1 MKKTWIVRIITSVLA
16 YAVGMKNR
24 KELKR
29 DCVIGTLF
37 VIITGTL
44 AHFVYDWSGHNYIA
58 GFFFPVSE
66 STWEHMK
73 LCFFPMLLYSLYM
86 NRKQKDRQSCI
97 SCALPAGILT
107 GTFAIPVL
115 FFSYTAILGQHF
127 LPLDIGV
134 FIVSVLLAF
143 AVVYRLAV
151 SCKCRRFTGILWLAV
166 AVLGLCFVWFTCHPR
181 FPERLFPTIRS

>member
-1 MKKTWIVRIITSVLA
+1 MKEW
-16 YAVGMKNR
+16 
-24 KELKR
+24 KR
-29 DCVIGTLF
+29 DCIIGTLF

-73 LCFFPMLLYSLYM
+73 LCFFPMLFYALYL
-86 NRKQKDRQSCI
+86 NRKHKGGQPCVT
-97 SCALPAGILT
+97 CALPAGILT

-115 FFSYTAILGQHF
+115 FYAYTAVLGRNF

-134 FIVSVLLAF
+134 FMISVLLAF
-143 AVVYRLAV
+143 TVVYRLAL
-151 SCKCRRFTGILWLAV
+151 SCNGRRFAGILWLAV
-166 AVLGLCFVWFTCHPR
+166 AVLGLCFAWFTYHPLL
-181 FPERLFPTIRS
+181 PARLFPTIRS